1 MLHPTLR
8 LRIAVGFVER
18 FLNTIITPLMAI
30 YLAAEVGAALAGLL
44 VFLAVGI
51 SVAASLFGGPVADA
65 YGRRMPLI
73 VGTAGSALA
82 FGGMAL
88 FSSPWINSAISVYL
102 FYVLNTSLSS
112 FALPANEAMIVDT
125 TSSDERKGIYTLQ
138 YWSVNVALAAGALT
152 AGFLYADFFA
162 AMLGVAAAIAG
173 TAALVSVRYLAETAP
188 QRPAG
193 QAAPRPSSML
203 RMSSLITSYTGV
215 LEDSMFLR
223 LVLGMTLWLGIEMQ
237 MVGYVA
243 VRLAEDMNPQQFLSI
258 DIDGYRM
265 LGILRSENT
274 LLIVILAF
282 FSERLLRHLPD
293 GRRAYWGIA
302 LFAAGMAALG
312 FSNSVML
319 LLIAVAALTVGEL
332 MHIPVMQA
340 MLADLVP
347 EQSRTTYLA
356 VFKLSIQGGLIIAS
370 LGLSLSAV
378 LPPWGMAASFVA
390 MAALI
395 IVSYRPV
402 IARLGQPTAADATDE
417 APGKTTGEASVAE
430 SD

>member
-1 MLHPTLR
+1 MHPTLR

-18 FLNTIITPLMAI
+18 FLNTVITPLMAI
-30 YLAAEVGAALAGLL
+30 YLAAEVGTALAGLL
-44 VFLAVGI
+44 IFLAVGV

-73 VGTAGSALA
+73 VGTGGSALA

-88 FSSPWINSAISVYL
+88 FSSPWANSAIAVYV

-125 TSSDERKGIYTLQ
+125 TSSEERKGFYTLQ

-152 AGFLYADFFA
+152 GGFLYADFFA
-162 AMLGVAAAIAG
+162 AMLGVAAAVAG
-173 TAALVSVRYLAETAP
+173 VAALVSLKYLTETAP
-188 QRPAG
+188 PRPPEEAD
-193 QAAPRPSSML
+193 RKPSSML
-203 RMSSLITSYTGV
+203 RISSLITGYAGV
-215 LEDSMFLR
+215 LKDSVFLR

-243 VRLAEDMNPQQFLSI
+243 VRLAEDMHPQRFLSL

-274 LLIVILAF
+274 LLIVVLAF

-312 FSNSVML
+312 VSNTPVL
-319 LLIAVAALTVGEL
+319 LLIAVAALTIGEL

-347 EQSRTTYLA
+347 ERSRTVYLA

-370 LGLSLSAV
+370 LGLSVSAF
-378 LPPWGMAASFVA
+378 LPPWGMACSYVA
-390 MAALI
+390 MAVLI
-395 IVSYRPV
+395 VVSYRPV
-402 IARLGQPTAADATDE
+402 IARLGQQTADDATQE
-417 APGKTTGEASVAE
+417 VSVAG
-430 SD
+430 SG